1 MAATRIIP
9 LHINKGKSIQQC
21 VKARL
26 DYAKNNEKTEDGEF
40 VSSYACD
47 PKTVTEEFMLSKREY
62 YRITGR
68 HPRGDIIAYQLRQS
82 FKPGEIT
89 PQEANQIGYE
99 LAEKLTKGNHAFMVA
114 THTDRKHIHNH
125 IIWNSTDLNCTRKYR
140 NFLGSFRVVQRI
152 SDELCLKHGLSVI
165 KPRPYKERTKYQGHA
180 GAPATKGF
188 DMLVDIQKKITEGKG
203 KGYVGWAKVFN
214 AKQIT
219 QTLLFLKEK
228 DIRDYDS
235 LAEKADEASATFDSL
250 REKIKGCDKRLDEIA
265 DLRQHIF
272 NYAKTRDVY
281 ADYKKSGYSKKF
293 YEAHR
298 QEIAIHKAAK
308 DAFSKL
314 PKEQKVGGRLPT
326 VKQLNTE
333 FGEVLEIKKKAY
345 SEYRE
350 AKKNMQDYVKAKH
363 NIDEFMKLENQQ
375 NTRTQKKERHTER

>member
-26 DYAKNNEKTEDGEF
+26 DYAKNKEKTEDGEF

-62 YRITGR
+62 YRLTGR

-82 FKPGEIT
+82 FKPGEIS

-99 LAEKLTKGNHAFMVA
+99 LAEKLTKGNHAFIVA

-180 GAPATKGF
+180 GAPAKKGF

-235 LAEKADEASATFDSL
+235 LAEKADEASATFDTL
-250 REKIKGCDKRLDEIA
+250 REKIKGCDKRLEEIT
-265 DLRQHIF
+265 DIKQHIF

-281 ADYKKSGYSKKF
+281 AAYRKSGYSKKF
-293 YEAHR
+293 YEEHR
-298 QEIAIHKAAK
+298 QEITIHKAAK
-308 DAFSKL
+308 AAFSKL
-314 PKEQKVGGRLPT
+314 PNEQKIGGKLPT

-333 FGEVLEIKKKAY
+333 FGEVLAVKKKAY

-350 AKKNMQDYVKAKH
+350 AKQKMQDYVKAKH